1 MKHCLGSL
9 DMSGLCVCKSIHCLY
24 KLPCF
29 FHGDSRVGSF
39 KQTFHL
45 KLQYVCAK
53 AYTYMALDTIP
64 ETMIHRPNPQVG
76 FIHAER
82 PFDEPKIMVVGK
94 DFFIWKLC
102 IGHISLDSVPCGVLL
117 KSFKVDA
124 YGRLALNTEV
134 LVVAT
139 IVYVFLET
147 LPEATFS

>member
-1 MKHCLGSL
+1 
-9 DMSGLCVCKSIHCLY
+9 
-24 KLPCF
+24 
-29 FHGDSRVGSF
+29 
-39 KQTFHL
+39 
-45 KLQYVCAK
+45 
-53 AYTYMALDTIP
+53 MALDTIP

-139 IVYVFLET
+139 IVYVFFGDFAGGYFLLKPLKTFGPVERVF
-147 LPEATFS
+147 LPAFFRE